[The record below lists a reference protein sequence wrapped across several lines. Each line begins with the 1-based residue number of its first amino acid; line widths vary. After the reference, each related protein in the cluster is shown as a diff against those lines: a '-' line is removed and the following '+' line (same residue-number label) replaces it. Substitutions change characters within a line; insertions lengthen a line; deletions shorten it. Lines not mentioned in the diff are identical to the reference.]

1 MLRSTKGKFDYDYFI
16 ELSPDLVCVGGYDGF
31 FKKVNAAVS
40 KTLGYTEQ
48 ELLSRPITSFVHP
61 EDQRSTDERVG
72 CALAAEEVV
81 NFENRHLTKTGE
93 AIWLSWTLVPVVR
106 DQLIFATAQNI
117 SHRKKTELYRP
128 RPENPWLRK
137 FEAIVRA
144 NLWNNHLNI
153 TLLSDELGISERQLF
168 REVKQ
173 LLGTTPNHL
182 VRSIRLQVA
191 SEAIDTGKYRTVS
204 EIAHFAGFKTAAYF
218 NKLFKEV
225 YGSDVLQVLSVGKG

>member
-1 MLRSTKGKFDYDYFI
+1 MLLLTKDKFDYDYFI
-16 ELSPDLVCVGGYDGF
+16 ELSPDLVCVGGHDGF
-31 FKKVNAAVS
+31 FKKVNAAVL
-40 KTLGYTEQ
+40 KTLGYTEH
-48 ELLSRPITSFVHP
+48 ELLSRPITSFAHP
-61 EDQRSTDERVG
+61 EDQQAMNEQLDSVLTTEE
-72 CALAAEEVV
+72 AL

-93 AIWLSWTLVPVVR
+93 AIWLSWTMVPVQR

-153 TLLSDELGISERQLF
+153 RLLSDELAMSERQLF
-168 REVKQ
+168 REVQQ

-191 SEAIDTGKYRTVS
+191 SEAIATGKYRTVS

-225 YGSDVLQVLSVGKG
+225 YGSDVLQVLSIRKS